1 MHTATPSY
9 QVNNY
14 EYVSRHVH
22 LCNMHESCEQ
32 SHTST
37 CTHVH
42 IHMHMHTH
50 TRLDNMHTHMPG
62 CMCTHMHTRTQVPV
76 SPVSTGLSTGI
87 SSGTW
92 QPTYYMQPTVSVVM
106 HMLVW
111 CQHGWVTLTC
121 LSWLSVLQLE
131 RYLHVEQKGR
141 LEWLSYI
148 DISCFQPYWGDVET
162 IQHSLMHEAHKFVNW
177 RAGSKATDRRVWGF
191 NLVNQLYTIDAYMR
205 HHGQT
210 CYTR

>member
-1 MHTATPSY
+1 MSMYLDMCTCATCMNLMS
-9 QVNNY
+9 
-14 EYVSRHVH
+14 
-22 LCNMHESCEQ
+22 
-32 SHTST
+32 SHTHPHAHMCIYT
-37 CTHVH
+37 CTC
-42 IHMHMHTH
+42 TH

-162 IQHSLMHEAHKFVNW
+162 HSALFDAWSPQIVNW

-191 NLVNQLYTIDAYMR
+191 NLVNQLYAIDAYTR

-210 CYTR
+210 RYTR